1 MNKMIIGVDPDSE
14 KSGFAAYYNGKLV
27 ELTCYSLID
36 IYQFIKCELTDSN
49 QEIEL
54 HIENVKG
61 VKGIFA
67 QRTSG
72 KNKGV
77 ALMMAQN
84 VGMCKQVQTEIER
97 IASSLS
103 VKVVH
108 HQVSKMW
115 KKDKS
120 QFEKLTG
127 WTGRS
132 NEDGRSAAY
141 FGYLGLTQSSKQN
154 TLK

>member
-1 MNKMIIGVDPDSE
+1 MSKVIIGCDPDSS
-14 KSGFAAYYNGKLV
+14 KSGFSFYING
-27 ELTCYSLID
+27 ELCRLECLSLISF
-36 IYQFIKCELTDSN
+36 YLELESICKQWSDR
-49 QEIEL
+49 EIEL

-67 QRTSG
+67 QRTGG

-97 IASSLS
+97 IAEMLS
-103 VKVVH
+103 VKIVH

-115 KKDKS
+115 KKDKA

-132 NEDGRSAAY
+132 NEDSRSAAY
-141 FGYLGLTQSSKQN
+141 FGYLGAKP
-154 TLK
+154 